1 MCQVKFHSC
10 RKLKSVKIVFCWSDW
25 DDIGIFNLNK
35 SKGSEIK
42 KLSLFDQDIKSHKT
56 FCKMQIALASV

>member
-1 MCQVKFHSC
+1 
-10 RKLKSVKIVFCWSDW
+10 VKIVFCWSDW